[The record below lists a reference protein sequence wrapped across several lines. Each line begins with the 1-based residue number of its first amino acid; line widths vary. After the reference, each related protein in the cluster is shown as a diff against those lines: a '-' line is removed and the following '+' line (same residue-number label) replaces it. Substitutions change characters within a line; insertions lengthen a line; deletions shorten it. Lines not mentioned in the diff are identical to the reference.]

1 MALNAS
7 FSKRSVALMPIPTFD
22 GNEAAGFS
30 VARGFGQGWQ
40 ILFRVSN
47 SYLCAH

>member
-1 MALNAS
+1 M
-7 FSKRSVALMPIPTFD
+7 MPIPTFD

-30 VARGFGQGWQ
+30 VARRFGRGGL
-40 ILFRVSN
+40 ILFRISN